1 MYIYIYISI
10 WYGSYGL
17 FPKQLNSHGSRQ
29 VGRLSGA
36 HGPHQSAVPTAMRAA
51 TSSGDQRSVV
61 LTMLSRVV
69 LREIVYYYELLGLKH
84 ENLSGRVNVIMTY

>member
-1 MYIYIYISI
+1 
-10 WYGSYGL
+10 
-17 FPKQLNSHGSRQ
+17 
-29 VGRLSGA
+29 
-36 HGPHQSAVPTAMRAA
+36 MRAA
-51 TSSGDQRSVV
+51 TSSGDQTAVV